1 MTTVFFYVE
10 NRAKQ
15 RFTGLKEYAEL
26 PTDGVAFADLHDY
39 ARSVGQDPKNCPECY
54 WSTHSPDSD
63 WRNGL

>member
-1 MTTVFFYVE
+1 MTVMFFYVE

-15 RFTGLKEYAEL
+15 RFTGSKEYAVSPIDAVVL
-26 PTDGVAFADLHDY
+26 HDLHEY
-39 ARSVGQDPKNCPECY
+39 ARSVGQDPEKCPECY